1 MAGAAGAVPGRV
13 SPVAGDSQPQ
23 PPPVP
28 EDLVDIIDLLDG
40 LDDEAV
46 LALVEGLPQG
56 SVEALLGITASASS
70 AILPDSPLAQA
81 RELDEGYRERA
92 HLVYLATRLARA
104 VEDVEAGI
112 TRRLVISMPP
122 RSGKSLLTSVYLA
135 TWLLRLHSDWKI
147 GLISHSPSLA
157 VGWGRQ
163 VRRIVET
170 HGSVLGLQIA
180 SDAGAASEWQTTDNG
195 GIVSRSAPG
204 QSITGLGFK
213 VMLLDD
219 IVKDFASAHSA
230 LQREAV
236 WDWWLAN
243 AQTRLEPPA
252 LVVVVGTRWHE
263 DDFIGRLLSPEYE
276 GDPDEWEVISFP
288 ALAEAHDVLGR
299 EPGQPLL
306 SPLLDETEEEA
317 VGRWEEVRRSVGS
330 YAWSALYQQRP
341 AAAKGAIFDV
351 GWWRYW
357 TSTPEK
363 ATEDGRVVYLDPA
376 TLSGARWV
384 DSWDMAFKAK
394 DDSDY
399 VVGQRWVQVGAN
411 RYLIA
416 QSRARRTFTQTL
428 TEMRR
433 WGDPLLIGPDVPPC
447 SRYVHER
454 LVEDKANGTAILD
467 TLKEEIPGL
476 IPIDPTTSKQ
486 ARARS
491 ITPEVEAGN
500 VLLPLPSDPGNE
512 WVTDLLAE
520 LRDFPT
526 GAHDDQV
533 DALTQALSRMRKAG
547 TGSVV
552 SPNRVTSL
560 PNISRGRAAMTTP
573 RRARG

>member
-1 MAGAAGAVPGRV
+1 MAWEVPDAT
-13 SPVAGDSQPQ
+13 SL
-23 PPPVP
+23 P
-28 EDLVDIIDLLDG
+28 EELADLIDLLDG

-56 SVEALLGITASASS
+56 SVEALLGVTASAAS
-70 AILPDSPLAQA
+70 AASPPSPFVQA
-81 RELDEGYRERA
+81 RDLDPGYRERA
-92 HLVYLATRLARA
+92 HLTYLSSRLAQA
-104 VEDVEAGI
+104 VADVEQGQ

-122 RSGKSLLTSVYLA
+122 RSGKSLLTSVYLP
-135 TWLLRLHSDWKI
+135 TWLLRLHADWKV

-157 VGWGRQ
+157 VSWGRQ
-163 VRRIVET
+163 VRRMIEE
-170 HGSVLGLQIA
+170 HGAALGLSIA
-180 SDAGAASEWQTTDNG
+180 PDAGAASEWQTTATG

-219 IVKDFASAHSA
+219 VVKDFAAAHSST
-230 LQREAV
+230 QREAI
-236 WDWWLAN
+236 WEWWLAN
-243 AQTRLEPPA
+243 AQTRLEPPS

-276 GDPDEWEVISFP
+276 GDPGEWEVIDFP
-288 ALAEAHDVLGR
+288 AIAVEHDVLGR
-299 EPGQPLL
+299 EPGEPLL
-306 SPLLDETEEEA
+306 SPLLEESRDEA
-317 VGRWEEVRRSVGS
+317 LDRWEAVRRSVGTYS
-330 YAWSALYQQRP
+330 WSALYQQRP
-341 AAAKGAIFDV
+341 APARGAIFDV

-357 TSTPEK
+357 TSNPDK
-363 ATEDGRVVYLDPA
+363 ATEDGRVVYFDPPA
-376 TLSGARWV
+376 HASARWL
-384 DSWDMAFKAK
+384 DSWDMAFKGT

-399 VVGQRWVQVGAN
+399 VVGQRWVQHGAN
-411 RYLIA
+411 RYLLA
-416 QSRARRTFTQTL
+416 STRARRTFTATL
-428 TEMRR
+428 AEMRR
-433 WGDPLLIGPDVPPC
+433 WCDPAADGPSAPPFT
-447 SRYVHER
+447 RLVHER

-467 TLKEEIPGL
+467 TLRETIPGL
-476 IPIDPTTSKQ
+476 IPVNPTESKQ
-486 ARARS
+486 ARARA

-526 GAHDDQV
+526 GSHDDQV
-533 DALTQALSRMRKAG
+533 DALTQALSRMRRAG